1 MKTVFGSLL
10 IALAMA
16 PSVRAQTETFDIAT
30 FVRPAG
36 WSSAVSNG
44 ILVLQ
49 TRATHLGRVEFCQIY
64 LFPSAPSGQSAAANF
79 QSEWNA
85 RVVQSLGLNTP
96 PAPQTETTPDGW
108 TVLTGL
114 ADGVRQGVP
123 LRTLLITATGFGKSM
138 SFLVTVSPGSYQQEL
153 DRFFKN
159 LNLHAQM
166 QASKPQ
172 ADSPAEAHS
181 GTPEPAPAG
190 PAGAG
195 SLESYVYTVPQNWS
209 RQSTS
214 DRIVLTSPMYGN
226 GERCQLSMFPL
237 RASSRSLGDD
247 ALDIF
252 RELFRADPLSSYP
265 SPSPRLAK
273 GISPQGWEY
282 FTLRKLVGGQEGE
295 ARTTGVTILV
305 VRLDTRVATIIGTS
319 KDFLWSQC
327 FGELKG
333 DTWPTFFS
341 GLQFKASLPADK
353 AQAVLRQQLVGSWI
367 SATATVG
374 LGYDFRAD
382 GRYDSSGATRH
393 VSPYSATQD
402 LVTTQNFAFGDGS
415 YSFAGNTLILT
426 RDSDQHRFTHFFRL
440 EQVSKDSGQ
449 TWKDELCLLDP
460 AASGEVCYHKQ

>member
-10 IALAMA
+10 IVLAMV
-16 PSVRAQTETFDIAT
+16 PSSVQAQTETFDIAT

-49 TRATHLGRVEFCQIY
+49 TRATRLGRVEFCQIY

-85 RVVQSLGLNTP
+85 RIVQSLGINAP
-96 PAPQTETTPDGW
+96 PAPKTENTPDGW
-108 TVLTGL
+108 TIVIGS
-114 ADGVRQGVP
+114 ADGILKGVTM
-123 LRTLLITATGFGKSM
+123 RMVLITATGFGKSM
-138 SFLVTVSPGSYQQEL
+138 SFLINVSPGSYEKEI
-153 DRFFKN
+153 DKFFHDLN
-159 LNLHAQM
+159 LNAKSQPPPGN
-166 QASKPQ
+166 AV
-172 ADSPAEAHS
+172 AEAHPETPGPS
-181 GTPEPAPAG
+181 QPGTSA
-190 PAGAG
+190 AG
-195 SLESYVYTVPQNWS
+195 SLESYVYTVPQNWT
-209 RQSTS
+209 RQLAS
-214 DRIVLTSPMYGN
+214 DRIVLTSPMYSN
-226 GERCQLSMFPL
+226 RETCQLTMFPL
-237 RASSRSLGDD
+237 RSSSRSLGDD
-247 ALDIF
+247 ALDTF
-252 RELFRADPLSSYP
+252 RQLFRADPLSSYP
-265 SPSPRLAK
+265 SPSPRLAR

-295 ARTTGVTILV
+295 ARTTGVTILLA
-305 VRLDTRVATIIGTS
+305 RLETQVATIIGTS

-333 DTWPTFFS
+333 DLWARFFAD
-341 GLQFKASLPADK
+341 LQFKPSPPPDR
-353 AQAVLRQQLVGSWI
+353 AQQALRQQLVGSWI

-415 YSFAGNTLILT
+415 YFFAGNTIILT